1 MEHLDIDPNGVEEGE
16 ADYLPACI
24 TGCEPQDPDDEE
36 PEQVARISTF
46 TRTMKV
52 AYKRVA
58 GRWVGMYETRVYR
71 PDGSIF
77 RNELVDLD
85 EVCLL

>member
-1 MEHLDIDPNGVEEGE
+1 MDHLDIDPNGVEEGE
-16 ADYLPACI
+16 ERAGTP
-24 TGCEPQDPDDEE
+24 
-36 PEQVARISTF
+36 VSTY
-46 TRTMKV
+46 TRTMKI
-52 AYKRVA
+52 AYRRVA
-58 GRWVGMYETRVYR
+58 GRWIGMYETRVYR